1 MAEAFEV
8 KAVARYIQESPQKV
22 RLVVDAVRGMQA
34 KEAMN
39 TLGFMPHKAAKPI
52 FKLIQSAVANAEQN
66 YGLEVDELY
75 VKRIFADDG
84 PRHRL
89 APYGGRFGSRG
100 RFKPIVRRSSH
111 ITVILSEREVTEY
124 K

>member
-1 MAEAFEV
+1 MDVRAIAKYV
-8 KAVARYIQESPQKV
+8 RISPLKV
-22 RLVVDAVRGMQA
+22 HFICKEIRGKQVD
-34 KEAMN
+34 EAMAILQF
-39 TLGFMPHKAAKPI
+39 TPKKGARILSDVLK
-52 FKLIQSAVANAEQN
+52 SAVANAEQN